1 MPWLRIILAV
11 LIGSS
16 LAVTPVAAAVAK
28 PMAAMEHCDKKGM
41 STKDMG
47 ATAATE
53 MPDCCC
59 NKANACSADA
69 CAVKCFKSQCALP
82 TATKMFGSLRH
93 AYETSTADIVALSA
107 WPPPAPPPRA

>member
-11 LIGSS
+11 LIGFS
-16 LAVTPVAAAVAK
+16 LAVTPVAAAMAK

-41 STKDMG
+41 SAKNMG

-59 NKANACSADA
+59 DKANACPADA
-69 CAVKCFKSQCALP
+69 CAVKCFKTPCALP
-82 TATKMFGSLRH
+82 TATESFGFLRQ
-93 AYETSTADIVALSA
+93 AYAQSISDLIVQRA